1 LKPGIRAKLFLTSL
15 GVIIVSVVVAYGY
28 SSSRLERELTDRIR
42 AELIVRAKLVALG
55 AESSYALWEDH
66 QRWAEL
72 AHDLGARANAD
83 VTLLRRDGSLLG
95 DSREH
100 DEPVSL
106 GERPEVRAALA
117 LAGKEPG
124 YASVIDGHMLV
135 VAVPFSRA
143 DEVAGVA
150 RVALPLT
157 EIDVARAEL
166 GKTLSMA
173 TALALAAAIVVSTLA
188 AELASR
194 TARSLTEV
202 ARRMADG
209 DLTTRSRQ
217 SGDDEF
223 GELGRAL
230 DQLAKNLSR
239 TLGEL
244 REERD
249 RLGGILASMQEGVL
263 LLDRSGHIFVLNP
276 SLREM
281 LLVGPDSVGKTVLEV
296 VRHAELKELL
306 DQGRRSLEPVTREI
320 DFGTLQPRR
329 LLVRAA
335 LLPGDQGGLLAVFVD
350 VTEVR
355 RLESLRRE
363 FVANVSHELRTPVT
377 AVRSAAETLQNAA
390 SNDPVATRAF
400 LGIIERNAE
409 RLHDLVEDLLDLSR
423 IESRGLKLNI
433 EPLELDAVYDQVL
446 SLFGERA
453 EKRGTFLEHELSDD
467 VPRVLADRRALEHV
481 LTNLVDNAVKYCP
494 AGTHIRLYAVA
505 AGRDV
510 ELVVADDGPGIEQ
523 RHLPRL
529 FERFYRVDAGRSRDV
544 GGTGLGLSI
553 VKHLVEAMSGTV
565 RVESTPGVGTKF
577 GVTLMSDDPE
587 GSAQT
592 RPSESRQRVA

>member
-1 LKPGIRAKLFLTSL
+1 MKLGIRAKLFLTSL
-15 GVIIVSVVVAYGY
+15 GVIVVSVVVAYAY
-28 SSSRLERELTDRIR
+28 SSDRLERELTDRVR

-66 QRWAEL
+66 PRW
-72 AHDLGARANAD
+72 HDLARDLAQRANAE
-83 VTLLRRDGSLLG
+83 VTLIRSNGEILG
-95 DSREH
+95 DSHPH
-100 DEPVSL
+100 DDPVSL
-106 GERPEVRAALA
+106 GDRPEVRGALA
-117 LAGKEPG
+117 LSGASPG
-124 YASVIDGHMLV
+124 YASVVDGHMLV

-157 EIDVARAEL
+157 EIDTARAEL
-166 GKTLSMA
+166 GKTLSLA
-173 TALALAAAIVVSTLA
+173 AAIALAAAVILSTLA

-194 TARSLTEV
+194 TARSLTDV

-209 DLTTRSRQ
+209 DLTTRARQ
-217 SGDDEF
+217 TGDDEF

-263 LLDRSGHIFVLNP
+263 LLDRSGHIYVLNP

-296 VRHAELKELL
+296 VRHTELKELL

-335 LLPGDQGGLLAVFVD
+335 QLPGDQGGLLAVFVD

-390 SNDPVATRAF
+390 ADDPVAARAF
-400 LGIIERNAE
+400 IGIIERNAE

-433 EPLELDAVYDQVL
+433 EALEVDGVYDQVL
-446 SLFGERA
+446 SLFSERA
-453 EKRGTFLEHELSDD
+453 AKRGTTLENEAEEDF
-467 VPRVLADRRALEHV
+467 PRVLADRRALEHV

-494 AGTHIRLYAVA
+494 NATIRLRAVA
-505 AGRDV
+505 HDQNIELIV
-510 ELVVADDGPGIEQ
+510 EDNGPGIEQ

-529 FERFYRVDAGRSRDV
+529 FERFYRVDAGRSRDI

-553 VKHLVEAMSGTV
+553 VKHMVEAMGGSV
-565 RVESTPGVGTKF
+565 NVESTPGVGTKF
-577 GVTLMSDDPE
+577 FVQLKCD
-587 GSAQT
+587 GSEAK
-592 RPSESRQRVA
+592 RAVA

>member
-1 LKPGIRAKLFLTSL
+1 MLL
-15 GVIIVSVVVAYGY
+15 G
-28 SSSRLERELTDRIR
+28 
-42 AELIVRAKLVALG
+42 
-55 AESSYALWEDH
+55 ESEDH
-66 QRWAEL
+66 
-72 AHDLGARANAD
+72 DD
-83 VTLLRRDGSLLG
+83 
-95 DSREH
+95 
-100 DEPVSL
+100 PVSFA
-106 GERPEVRAALA
+106 EHPEVRGALA
-117 LAGKEPG
+117 LAGAEPG
-124 YASVIDGHMLV
+124 YASVVDGHMLV

-157 EIDVARAEL
+157 EVDVARAAL
-166 GKTLSMA
+166 YKTLFLA
-173 TALALAAAIVVSTLA
+173 TALALAAAIIVSTVA

-209 DLTTRSRQ
+209 DLTTRARQ
-217 SGDDEF
+217 TGDDEF

-239 TLGEL
+239 TLGDL
-244 REERD
+244 SEERD

-263 LLDRSGHIFVLNP
+263 LLDRSGHIYVLNP

-306 DQGRRSLEPVTREI
+306 DLGRRSPEAVTREI
-320 DFGTLQPRR
+320 DFGTIQPRR

-335 LLPGDQGGLLAVFVD
+335 QLPGDQGGLLAVFVD

-390 SNDPVATRAF
+390 SDDPVARSAF
-400 LGIIERNAE
+400 LDIIERNAE

-423 IESRGLKLNI
+423 IESRGLKLNM
-433 EPLELDAVYDQVL
+433 EPLVVDAVYDQVL
-446 SLFGERA
+446 SLFAERA
-453 EKRGTFLEHELSDD
+453 AKRGTVLENDAGED
-467 VPRVLADRRALEHV
+467 VRRILADRRALEHV

-494 AGTHIRLYAVA
+494 PGTTIRLHALTH
-505 AGRDV
+505 DDCV
-510 ELVVADDGPGIEQ
+510 ELLVEDNGPGIEA

-529 FERFYRVDAGRSRDV
+529 FERFYRVDAGRSRDI

-553 VKHLVEAMSGTV
+553 VKHLVEAMDGTV
-565 RVESTPGVGTKF
+565 SVESTPGVGTKF
-577 GVTLMSDDPE
+577 GVTLKSD
-587 GSAQT
+587 
-592 RPSESRQRVA
+592 RPQEKRAVA

>member
-1 LKPGIRAKLFLTSL
+1 LKFGIRAKLFLISL
-15 GVIIVSVVVAYGY
+15 GVIIVSVVVAYAY
-28 SSSRLERELTDRIR
+28 SSGRLERELTERVR

-55 AESSYALWEDH
+55 AESSYALWEDKPH
-66 QRWAEL
+66 W
-72 AHDLGARANAD
+72 HDLARDLGQRANAE
-83 VTLLRRDGSLLG
+83 VTLLRKNGDILG
-95 DSREH
+95 DSHPH
-100 DEPVSL
+100 DEPVQL
-106 GERPEVRAALA
+106 GDRPEVRGALA
-117 LAGKEPG
+117 LGGASPG
-124 YASVIDGHMLV
+124 YASVVDGHLLI

-143 DEVAGVA
+143 DEIAGVA

-157 EIDVARAEL
+157 EIDEARAEL
-166 GKTLSMA
+166 AKTLSVA
-173 TALALAAAIVVSTLA
+173 TALALAAAIVVSTVA

-209 DLTTRSRQ
+209 DLSTRARQ
-217 SGDDEF
+217 TGDDEF

-263 LLDRSGHIFVLNP
+263 LLDRAGHIYVLNP

-320 DFGTLQPRR
+320 DFGSLQPRR

-335 LLPGDQGGLLAVFVD
+335 QLPGDQGGLLAVFVD

-390 SNDPVATRAF
+390 ADDPVAARAF
-400 LGIIERNAE
+400 IGIIERNAE

-423 IESRGLKLNI
+423 IESRGLKLTI
-433 EPLELDAVYDQVL
+433 EALDVDRVYDQVL
-446 SLFGERA
+446 SLFSERA
-453 EKRGTFLEHELSDD
+453 AKRGTVLENEAQDEL
-467 VPRVLADRRALEHV
+467 PRVLADRRALEHV

-494 AGTHIRLYAVA
+494 NSTIRLRAIA
-505 AGRDV
+505 HEQSV
-510 ELVVADDGPGIEQ
+510 ELLVEDNGPGIEA

-529 FERFYRVDAGRSRDV
+529 FERFYRVDAGRSRDI

-553 VKHLVEAMSGTV
+553 VKHMVEAMGGSV
-565 RVESTPGVGTKF
+565 RVESKPGVGTKF
-577 GVTLMSDDPE
+577 GVLLKSE
-587 GSAQT
+587 
-592 RPSESRQRVA
+592 PSEAKRAVA

>member
-1 LKPGIRAKLFLTSL
+1 LKLGIRGKLFLISL
-15 GVIIVSVVVAYGY
+15 GVIFVSVVVAYAY
-28 SSSRLERELTDRIR
+28 SSDRLERELTDRVR
-42 AELIVRAKLVALG
+42 AELIVRAKLVALS
-55 AESSYALWEDH
+55 AESSYALWEDKP
-66 QRWAEL
+66 RW
-72 AHDLGARANAD
+72 HDLARDLAQRANAE
-83 VTLLRRDGSLLG
+83 VTLLRKNGDVLG
-95 DSREH
+95 KSHEH
-100 DEPVSL
+100 EDPVSL
-106 GERPEVRAALA
+106 AERPEVRGALS
-117 LAGKEPG
+117 LSAGSQG
-124 YASVIDGHMLV
+124 YASVVDGHLLV
-135 VAVPFSRA
+135 VAVPFSRN
-143 DEVAGVA
+143 DELAGVA

-157 EIDVARAEL
+157 EVDEARAAL
-166 GKTLSMA
+166 AKTLSIA
-173 TALALAAAIVVSTLA
+173 TALALAAAIIVSTVA

-209 DLTTRSRQ
+209 DLSTRARQ
-217 SGDDEF
+217 TGDDEF

-239 TLGEL
+239 TLAEL

-249 RLGGILASMQEGVL
+249 RLGGILAGMQEGVL
-263 LLDRSGHIFVLNP
+263 LLDRSGHIYVLNR

-281 LLVGPDSVGKTVLEV
+281 LLVGPDTVGKTVLEV

-306 DQGRRSLEPVTREI
+306 DLCRRSIEPVTREI
-320 DFGTLQPRR
+320 EFGTLQPRR

-335 LLPGDQGGLLAVFVD
+335 QLPGDQGGLLAVFVD

-390 SNDPVATRAF
+390 ADDPVAARAF
-400 LGIIERNAE
+400 IGIIERNAE

-433 EPLELDAVYDQVL
+433 EPLQVERVFDQVL
-446 SLFGERA
+446 SLFSERA
-453 EKRGTFLEHELSDD
+453 AKRGTMLENEASEEL
-467 VPRVLADRRALEHV
+467 PRILADRRALEHV

-494 AGTHIRLYAVA
+494 NATIRLRAKA
-505 AGRDV
+505 HDQNIELSV
-510 ELVVADDGPGIEQ
+510 EDNGPGIEA

-529 FERFYRVDAGRSRDV
+529 FERFYRVDAGRSRDI

-553 VKHLVEAMSGTV
+553 VKHMVEAMGGSV
-565 RVESTPGVGTKF
+565 HVESTPHVGTRFSVILK
-577 GVTLMSDDPE
+577 SDEPE
-587 GSAQT
+587 RRRA
-592 RPSESRQRVA
+592 A

>member
-1 LKPGIRAKLFLTSL
+1 LKLGIRAKLFLISL
-15 GVIIVSVVVAYGY
+15 GVIVVSVVVAYAY
-28 SSSRLERELTDRIR
+28 SSDRLERELTDRVR

-66 QRWAEL
+66 ARWHAL
-72 AHDLGARANAD
+72 AHDLGLRANAE
-83 VTLLRRDGSLLG
+83 VTLLRKDGMLLG
-95 DSREH
+95 ESQDH
-100 DEPVSL
+100 DDPVSFADH
-106 GERPEVRAALA
+106 PEVRGALA
-117 LAGKEPG
+117 LGGAEPG
-124 YASVIDGHMLV
+124 YASVVDGHMLV

-166 GKTLSMA
+166 YKTLSLA
-173 TALALAAAIVVSTLA
+173 TALALAAAIIVSTLA

-209 DLTTRSRQ
+209 DLTTRARQ
-217 SGDDEF
+217 TGDDEF

-239 TLGEL
+239 TLGDL
-244 REERD
+244 SEERD

-263 LLDRSGHIFVLNP
+263 LLDRSGHIYVLNP

-306 DQGRRSLEPVTREI
+306 DLGRRSSEAVTREI
-320 DFGTLQPRR
+320 DFGTIQPRR

-335 LLPGDQGGLLAVFVD
+335 QLPGDQGGLLAVFVD

-390 SNDPVATRAF
+390 SDDPTATRAF

-423 IESRGLKLNI
+423 IESRGLKLNM
-433 EPLELDAVYDQVL
+433 EPLVVDAVYDQVL
-446 SLFGERA
+446 SLFAERA
-453 EKRGTFLEHELSDD
+453 AKRGTVLSNEAPDELCRI
-467 VPRVLADRRALEHV
+467 VADRRALEHV

-494 AGTHIRLYAVA
+494 TGTTIRLRAENH
-505 AGRDV
+505 DDLV
-510 ELVVADDGPGIEQ
+510 ELTVEDNGPGIEA

-529 FERFYRVDAGRSRDV
+529 FERFYRVDAGRSRDI

-553 VKHLVEAMSGTV
+553 VKHLVEAMDGTV
-565 RVESTPGVGTKF
+565 NVESTPGRGTKF
-577 GVTLMSDDPE
+577 GVTLKRDRSQE
-587 GSAQT
+587 KRA
-592 RPSESRQRVA
+592 VA

>member
-1 LKPGIRAKLFLTSL
+1 MKLGIRAKLFLISL
-15 GVIIVSVVVAYGY
+15 GVIIVSVIVAYAY
-28 SSSRLERELTDRIR
+28 SSDRLERELTDRVR

-55 AESSYALWEDH
+55 AESSYALWEDRP
-66 QRWAEL
+66 RWHEL
-72 AHDLGARANAD
+72 ARDLGHRANAD
-83 VTLLRRDGSLLG
+83 VTLLRKNGDVLG
-95 DSREH
+95 ESSEH
-100 DEPVSL
+100 DEPVKLSD
-106 GERPEVRAALA
+106 RPEVRAALN
-117 LAGKEPG
+117 LGPDSPG
-124 YASVIDGHMLV
+124 YTSIIDGHLLV
-135 VAVPFSRA
+135 VAVPFNRN

-166 GKTLSMA
+166 GTTLSIA
-173 TALALAAAIVVSTLA
+173 TALALAAAVIVSTVA

-209 DLTTRSRQ
+209 DLSTRARK

-239 TLGEL
+239 TLREL

-249 RLGGILASMQEGVL
+249 RLGGILAGMQEGVL
-263 LLDRSGHIFVLNP
+263 LLDGSGHIFVLNP

-296 VRHAELKELL
+296 VRHTELKELL

-320 DFGTLQPRR
+320 EFGSLQPRR

-335 LLPGDQGGLLAVFVD
+335 QLPGEQGGLLAVFVD

-355 RLESLRRE
+355 RLENLRRE

-390 SNDPVATRAF
+390 ADDPVAARAF
-400 LGIIERNAE
+400 IGIIERNAE

-433 EPLELDAVYDQVL
+433 EALEVDRVYDQVL
-446 SLFGERA
+446 SLFSERA
-453 EKRGTFLEHELSDD
+453 AKRGTVLENEADEEL
-467 VPRVLADRRALEHV
+467 PRVLADRRALEHV

-494 AGTHIRLYAVA
+494 NATIRLRAIA
-505 AGRDV
+505 HEDSV
-510 ELVVADDGPGIEQ
+510 ELLVEDNGPGIEQ

-529 FERFYRVDAGRSRDV
+529 FERFYRVDAGRSREV

-553 VKHLVEAMSGTV
+553 VKHMVEAMGGSV
-565 RVESTPGVGTKF
+565 HVESTPNVGTKF
-577 GVTLMSDDPE
+577 GVVLKSD
-587 GSAQT
+587 GSQEKRA
-592 RPSESRQRVA
+592 VA

>member
-1 LKPGIRAKLFLTSL
+1 MKFGIRAKLFLISL

-28 SSSRLERELTDRIR
+28 SSGRLERELTERVR

-55 AESSYALWEDH
+55 AESSYALWEDKP
-66 QRWAEL
+66 RWHEL
-72 AHDLGARANAD
+72 ARDLGKRANAE
-83 VTLLRRDGSLLG
+83 VTLLRKNGDVLG
-95 DSREH
+95 DSRQR
-100 DEPVSL
+100 DEEVRHL
-106 GERPEVRAALA
+106 DRPEVRGALS
-117 LAGKEPG
+117 LVGDSPG
-124 YASVIDGHMLV
+124 YASIVDGHLLI

-157 EIDVARAEL
+157 EIDEARAEL
-166 GKTLSMA
+166 AKTLSVA

-209 DLTTRSRQ
+209 DLTTRARQ
-217 SGDDEF
+217 TGDDEF

-249 RLGGILASMQEGVL
+249 RLGGILAGMQEGVL
-263 LLDRSGHIFVLNP
+263 LLDRAGHIYVLNP

-320 DFGTLQPRR
+320 DFGSLQPRR

-335 LLPGDQGGLLAVFVD
+335 QLPGDQGGLLAVFVD

-377 AVRSAAETLQNAA
+377 AVRSAAETLLNAA
-390 SNDPVATRAF
+390 ADDPVGARAF
-400 LGIIERNAE
+400 IGIIERNAE

-423 IESRGLKLNI
+423 IESRGLKLTI
-433 EPLELDAVYDQVL
+433 EALDIDRVYDQVL
-446 SLFGERA
+446 SLFSERA
-453 EKRGTFLEHELSDD
+453 AKRGTALENETQDEL
-467 VPRVLADRRALEHV
+467 PRVLADRRALEHV

-494 AGTHIRLYAVA
+494 NATIRLRAIA
-505 AGRDV
+505 HEQNV
-510 ELVVADDGPGIEQ
+510 ELVVEDNGPGIEA

-529 FERFYRVDAGRSRDV
+529 FERFYRVDAGRSRDI

-553 VKHLVEAMSGTV
+553 VKHMVEAMGGSV
-565 RVESTPGVGTKF
+565 RVESKPGVGTKF
-577 GVTLMSDDPE
+577 GVLLKSE
-587 GSAQT
+587 
-592 RPSESRQRVA
+592 PSEVKRAVA

>member
-1 LKPGIRAKLFLTSL
+1 LKFGIRAKLFLISL
-15 GVIIVSVVVAYGY
+15 GVIIVSVVVAYAY
-28 SSSRLERELTDRIR
+28 SSDRLERELTERVR

-55 AESSYALWEDH
+55 AESSYLLWEDKP
-66 QRWAEL
+66 RWHEL
-72 AHDLGARANAD
+72 ARDLGQRANAE
-83 VTLLRRDGSLLG
+83 VTLLRKNGDILG
-95 DSREH
+95 DSHPH
-100 DEPVSL
+100 DDPVQL
-106 GERPEVRAALA
+106 GDRPEVRGALS
-117 LAGKEPG
+117 LAGASPG
-124 YASVIDGHMLV
+124 YATIVDGHMLI

-143 DEVAGVA
+143 DEIAGVA

-157 EIDVARAEL
+157 EIDDARAAL
-166 GKTLSMA
+166 AKTLSVA

-202 ARRMADG
+202 ARRMAGG
-209 DLTTRSRQ
+209 DLTTRARQ
-217 SGDDEF
+217 TGDDEF

-263 LLDRSGHIFVLNP
+263 LLDRAGHIYVLNP

-335 LLPGDQGGLLAVFVD
+335 QLPGDQGGLLAVFVD

-390 SNDPVATRAF
+390 ADDPVAARAF
-400 LGIIERNAE
+400 IGIIERNAE

-423 IESRGLKLNI
+423 IESRGLKLTI
-433 EPLELDAVYDQVL
+433 EALDLDRVYDQVL
-446 SLFGERA
+446 SLFSERA
-453 EKRGTFLEHELSDD
+453 AKRGTVLENEAQDEL
-467 VPRVLADRRALEHV
+467 PRVLADRRALEHV

-494 AGTHIRLYAVA
+494 NATIRLRAIA
-505 AGRDV
+505 HEQNV
-510 ELVVADDGPGIEQ
+510 ELLVEDNGPGIEA

-529 FERFYRVDAGRSRDV
+529 FERFYRVDAGRSRDI

-553 VKHLVEAMSGTV
+553 VKHMVEAMGGSV

-577 GVTLMSDDPE
+577 GVLLKSE
-587 GSAQT
+587 
-592 RPSESRQRVA
+592 PSEAKRAVA

>member
-1 LKPGIRAKLFLTSL
+1 MKLGIRAKLFLISL
-15 GVIIVSVVVAYGY
+15 GVIVVSVVVAYAY
-28 SSSRLERELTDRIR
+28 SSDRLERELTDRVR
-42 AELIVRAKLVALG
+42 AELIVRAKLVALSAG
-55 AESSYALWEDH
+55 SSYALWEDRP
-66 QRWAEL
+66 RWHEL
-72 AHDLGARANAD
+72 ARDLGQRANAE
-83 VTLLRRDGSLLG
+83 VALLSKNGDLLG
-95 DSREH
+95 ESREH
-100 DEPVSL
+100 DDPVKLSD
-106 GERPEVRAALA
+106 RPEVRAALTLPA
-117 LAGKEPG
+117 DSPG
-124 YASVIDGHMLV
+124 YTSTIDGHMLI
-135 VAVPFSRA
+135 VAVPFKRNE
-143 DEVAGVA
+143 DLAGVA

-157 EIDVARAEL
+157 EIDLARAEL
-166 GKTLSMA
+166 GTTLSIA
-173 TALALAAAIVVSTLA
+173 TALALAAAIIVSTLA

-209 DLTTRSRQ
+209 DLSTRARQ

-239 TLGEL
+239 TLREL

-249 RLGGILASMQEGVL
+249 RLGGILAGMQEGVL
-263 LLDRSGHIFVLNP
+263 LLDGSGHIYVLNP

-296 VRHAELKELL
+296 VRHTELKELL
-306 DQGRRSLEPVTREI
+306 DQGRRSAEPVTREI
-320 DFGTLQPRR
+320 EFGSLQPRR

-335 LLPGDQGGLLAVFVD
+335 QLPGEQGGLLAVFVD

-355 RLESLRRE
+355 RLENLRRE

-390 SNDPVATRAF
+390 ADDPVAARAF
-400 LGIIERNAE
+400 IGIIERNAE

-433 EPLELDAVYDQVL
+433 EALEVDRVYDQVL
-446 SLFGERA
+446 SLFSERA
-453 EKRGTFLEHELSDD
+453 AKRGTVLENEAVDEEL
-467 VPRVLADRRALEHV
+467 PRVLADRRALEHV

-494 AGTHIRLYAVA
+494 NATIRLRAIA
-505 AGRDV
+505 HDNSV
-510 ELVVADDGPGIEQ
+510 ELLVEDNGPGIEP

-553 VKHLVEAMSGTV
+553 VKHMVEAMGGSV
-565 RVESTPGVGTKF
+565 HVDSVPNVGTKF
-577 GVTLMSDDPE
+577 GVVLKSDRSQDKR
-587 GSAQT
+587 A
-592 RPSESRQRVA
+592 VA

>member
-1 LKPGIRAKLFLTSL
+1 LKFGIRAKLFLISL
-15 GVIIVSVVVAYGY
+15 GVIIVSVVVAYAY
-28 SSSRLERELTDRIR
+28 SSGRLERELTERVR

-55 AESSYALWEDH
+55 AESSFALWEDKP
-66 QRWAEL
+66 RWHEL
-72 AHDLGARANAD
+72 ARDLGKRANAE
-83 VTLLRRDGSLLG
+83 VTLLRKNGDVLG
-95 DSREH
+95 DSRQR
-100 DEPVSL
+100 DEEVRHL
-106 GERPEVRAALA
+106 DRPEVRGALS
-117 LAGKEPG
+117 LVGDSPG
-124 YASVIDGHMLV
+124 YASIVDGHLLI

-157 EIDVARAEL
+157 EIDEARAEL
-166 GKTLSMA
+166 AKTLSVA

-209 DLTTRSRQ
+209 DLTTRARQ
-217 SGDDEF
+217 TGDDEF

-249 RLGGILASMQEGVL
+249 RLGGILAGMQEGVL
-263 LLDRSGHIFVLNP
+263 LLDRAGHIYVLNP

-320 DFGTLQPRR
+320 DFGSLQPRR

-335 LLPGDQGGLLAVFVD
+335 QLPGDQGGLLAVFVD

-377 AVRSAAETLQNAA
+377 AVRSAAETLLNAA
-390 SNDPVATRAF
+390 ADDPVGARAF
-400 LGIIERNAE
+400 IGIIERNAE

-423 IESRGLKLNI
+423 IESRGLKLTI
-433 EPLELDAVYDQVL
+433 EALDIDRVYDQVL
-446 SLFGERA
+446 SLFSERA
-453 EKRGTFLEHELSDD
+453 AKRGTALENETQDEL
-467 VPRVLADRRALEHV
+467 PRVLADRRALEHV

-494 AGTHIRLYAVA
+494 NSTIRLRAIA
-505 AGRDV
+505 HDQNV
-510 ELVVADDGPGIEQ
+510 ELLVEDNGPGIEA

-529 FERFYRVDAGRSRDV
+529 FERFYRVDAGRSRDI

-553 VKHLVEAMSGTV
+553 VKHMVEAMGGSV
-565 RVESTPGVGTKF
+565 RVESKPGVGTKF
-577 GVTLMSDDPE
+577 SVVLKSE
-587 GSAQT
+587 
-592 RPSESRQRVA
+592 PSEVKRAVA

>member
-1 LKPGIRAKLFLTSL
+1 MKLGIRAKLFLTSL
-15 GVIIVSVVVAYGY
+15 GVIVVSVVVAYGY
-28 SSSRLERELTDRIR
+28 SSNRLERELTDRVR

-55 AESSYALWEDH
+55 AASSYALWEDH
-66 QRWAEL
+66 QRWTDL

-83 VTLLRRDGSLLG
+83 VTLLRRDGTVLG
-95 DSREH
+95 DSRVHE
-100 DEPVSL
+100 EPTRL
-106 GERPEVRAALA
+106 GDRPEVKDALA
-117 LAGKEPG
+117 HAGQSPG
-124 YASVIDGHMLV
+124 YASVIDGHTLV

-150 RVALPLT
+150 RVAMPLT

-166 GKTLSMA
+166 GTTLSMA

-209 DLTTRSRQ
+209 DLTTRARQ
-217 SGDDEF
+217 TGDDEF

-239 TLGEL
+239 TLAEL

-249 RLGGILASMQEGVL
+249 RLGGILAGMQEGVL
-263 LLDRSGHIFVLNP
+263 LLDRTGHIFVLNP

-281 LLVGPDSVGKTVLEV
+281 LLLGPDSVGKTVLEV

-320 DFGTLQPRR
+320 DFGNIQPRR
-329 LLVRAA
+329 LMVRAA
-335 LLPGDQGGLLAVFVD
+335 QLQDDLGGLLAVFVD

-355 RLESLRRE
+355 RLENMRRE

-390 SNDPVATRAF
+390 VDDPAASRAF

-423 IESRGLKLNI
+423 IESRGMKLHI

-446 SLFGERA
+446 SLFSERA
-453 EKRGTFLEHELSDD
+453 EKRGTFLAHEVPEDL
-467 VPRVLADRRALEHV
+467 PRVLADRRALEHV

-494 AGTHIRLYAVA
+494 AGTHIRLHAVRQ
-505 AGRDV
+505 GRDI
-510 ELVVADDGPGIEQ
+510 ELVVEDDGPGIEQ

-529 FERFYRVDAGRSRDV
+529 FERFYRVDAGRSRDI

-553 VKHLVEAMSGTV
+553 VKHLVEAMDGTV

-577 GVTLMSDDPE
+577 GVTLRSDLYEQNDRVSE
-587 GSAQT
+587 GRLKRA
-592 RPSESRQRVA
+592 VA

>member
-1 LKPGIRAKLFLTSL
+1 LKLGIRAKLFLISL
-15 GVIIVSVVVAYGY
+15 GVIIVSVVVAYAY
-28 SSSRLERELTDRIR
+28 SSDRLERELTDRVR
-42 AELIVRAKLVALG
+42 AELIVRARLVALG

-66 QRWAEL
+66 ARWHAL
-72 AHDLGARANAD
+72 AHDLGQRSNAE
-83 VTLLRRDGSLLG
+83 VTLLRKDGMVLG
-95 DSREH
+95 ESQEH
-100 DEPVSL
+100 DDPVSFA
-106 GERPEVRAALA
+106 ERSEVRGALA
-117 LAGKEPG
+117 LSGAEPG
-124 YASVIDGHMLV
+124 YASVVDGHMLV

-157 EIDVARAEL
+157 EIDVARAAL
-166 GKTLSMA
+166 YKTLSLA
-173 TALALAAAIVVSTLA
+173 TALALAAAIIVSTVA

-209 DLTTRSRQ
+209 DLTTRARQ
-217 SGDDEF
+217 TGDDEF

-239 TLGEL
+239 TLGDL
-244 REERD
+244 SEERD

-263 LLDRSGHIFVLNP
+263 LLDRSGHIYVLNP

-306 DQGRRSLEPVTREI
+306 DLGRRSPEAVTREI
-320 DFGTLQPRR
+320 DFGTIQPRR

-335 LLPGDQGGLLAVFVD
+335 QLPGDQGGLLAVFVD

-390 SNDPVATRAF
+390 SDDPAARSAF

-423 IESRGLKLNI
+423 IESRGLKLNM
-433 EPLELDAVYDQVL
+433 EPLVVDAVYDQVL
-446 SLFGERA
+446 SLFAERA
-453 EKRGTFLEHELSDD
+453 AKRGTVLENEAPEDT
-467 VPRVLADRRALEHV
+467 RRILADRRALEHV

-494 AGTHIRLYAVA
+494 SGTTIRLRAVSHE
-505 AGRDV
+505 DSV
-510 ELVVADDGPGIEQ
+510 ELLVEDNGPGIEQ

-529 FERFYRVDAGRSRDV
+529 FERFYRVDAGRSRDI

-553 VKHLVEAMSGTV
+553 VKHLVEAMGGTV
-565 RVESTPGVGTKF
+565 HVESTPGVGTKF
-577 GVTLMSDDPE
+577 GVVLNSDQPE
-587 GSAQT
+587 VKRA
-592 RPSESRQRVA
+592 VA

>member
-1 LKPGIRAKLFLTSL
+1 LKLGIRAKLFLTSL
-15 GVIIVSVVVAYGY
+15 GVIAVSVVVAYAY
-28 SSSRLERELTDRIR
+28 ASDRLERELTDRVR
-42 AELIVRAKLVALG
+42 AELIVRARLVALG
-55 AESSYALWEDH
+55 AESSYLLWGDH
-66 QRWAEL
+66 ARWTEL
-72 AHDLGARANAD
+72 ARDLGARANAE
-83 VTLLRRDGSLLG
+83 VSLLRRDGTLLG
-95 DSREH
+95 DSRAHEVAR
-100 DEPVSL
+100 DL
-106 GERPEVRAALA
+106 GARAEVRDALSPA
-117 LAGKEPG
+117 FKDRG
-124 YASVIDGHMLV
+124 YASVLDGHLLV

-157 EIDVARAEL
+157 EVDEARAEL
-166 GKTLSMA
+166 AKTLSIA
-173 TALALAAAIVVSTLA
+173 TALALAAAVVVSTLA

-209 DLTTRSRQ
+209 DLSTRARQ
-217 SGDDEF
+217 TGADEF

-239 TLGEL
+239 TLAEL

-263 LLDRSGHIFVLNP
+263 LLDRTGHIFVLNP
-276 SLREM
+276 ALREM
-281 LLVGPDSVGKTVLEV
+281 LLLGPDSVGKTVLEV

-306 DQGRRSLEPVTREI
+306 DLGRRSSEPVTREI
-320 DFGTLQPRR
+320 EFGNLQPRR

-335 LLPGDQGGLLAVFVD
+335 QLAGVQGGLLAVFVD

-390 SNDPVATRAF
+390 SDDPIATRAF

-433 EPLELDAVYDQVL
+433 EPLPLDLVYEQVL
-446 SLFGERA
+446 SLFSERA
-453 EKRGTFLEHELSDD
+453 EKRGTLLAHDVPDD
-467 VPRVLADRRALEHV
+467 LPRVLADRRALEHV

-494 AGTHIRLYAVA
+494 AGTRIRLYAVVL
-505 AGRDV
+505 RDGI
-510 ELVVADDGPGIEQ
+510 ELVVEDDGPGIEA

-553 VKHLVEAMSGTV
+553 VKHLVEAMGGSV
-565 RVESTPGVGTKF
+565 RVESTPTVGTKF
-577 GVTLMSDDPE
+577 GVLLKSD
-587 GSAQT
+587 
-592 RPSESRQRVA
+592 RPQVKRAVA

>member
-1 LKPGIRAKLFLTSL
+1 MKFGIRAKLFLISL
-15 GVIIVSVVVAYGY
+15 GVIIVSVVVAYAY
-28 SSSRLERELTDRIR
+28 SSDRLERELTERVR

-55 AESSYALWEDH
+55 AESSYALWEDKP
-66 QRWAEL
+66 RW
-72 AHDLGARANAD
+72 HDLARDLGQRANAE
-83 VTLLRRDGSLLG
+83 VTLLRKDGEVLG
-95 DSREH
+95 ESH
-100 DEPVSL
+100 QHAEPVRL
-106 GERPEVRAALA
+106 ADRPEVRGALSLVGA
-117 LAGKEPG
+117 SPG
-124 YASVIDGHMLV
+124 YASVVDAHMLI

-143 DEVAGVA
+143 DELAGVA

-157 EIDVARAEL
+157 EVDDARAEL
-166 GKTLSMA
+166 AKTLSVA

-209 DLTTRSRQ
+209 DLTTRARQ
-217 SGDDEF
+217 TGDDEF

-263 LLDRSGHIFVLNP
+263 LLDRAGHIFVLNP

-320 DFGTLQPRR
+320 DFGSLQPRR

-335 LLPGDQGGLLAVFVD
+335 QLPGGQGGLLAVFVD

-390 SNDPVATRAF
+390 ADDPVAARAF
-400 LGIIERNAE
+400 IGIIERNAE

-423 IESRGLKLNI
+423 IESRGLKLDI
-433 EPLELDAVYDQVL
+433 EALDIDRVYDQVL
-446 SLFGERA
+446 SLFSERA
-453 EKRGTFLEHELSDD
+453 AKRGTVLENEAREAL
-467 VPRVLADRRALEHV
+467 PRVLADRRALEHV

-494 AGTHIRLYAVA
+494 NATIVLRAIAHEQS
-505 AGRDV
+505 V
-510 ELVVADDGPGIEQ
+510 ELLVEDNGPGIEA

-529 FERFYRVDAGRSRDV
+529 FERFYRVDAGRSRDI

-553 VKHLVEAMSGTV
+553 VKHMVEAMGGSV
-565 RVESTPGVGTKF
+565 NVESKPGVGTKF
-577 GVTLMSDDPE
+577 GVVLKSE
-587 GSAQT
+587 
-592 RPSESRQRVA
+592 PSEAKRAVA

>member
-1 LKPGIRAKLFLTSL
+1 MKLGIRAKLFLTSL
-15 GVIIVSVVVAYGY
+15 GIILVSVVVAYGY
-28 SSSRLERELTDRIR
+28 SSGRLERELTDRVR

-55 AESSYALWEDH
+55 AESSYVLWEDSA
-66 QRWAEL
+66 RWHAL
-72 AHDLGARANAD
+72 ARDLGRRANAE
-83 VTLLRRDGSLLG
+83 VTLLRKDGKVLG

-100 DEPVSL
+100 DDPVSWSD
-106 GERPEVRAALA
+106 RPEVRGALA
-117 LAGKEPG
+117 LSGAEPG
-124 YASVIDGHMLV
+124 YASVVDGHMLV
-135 VAVPFSRA
+135 VAVPFARA
-143 DEVAGVA
+143 EEIAGVA

-166 GKTLSMA
+166 NRTLTLA
-173 TALALAAAIVVSTLA
+173 TAIALAAAIIVSILA

-202 ARRMADG
+202 ARRMAGG
-209 DLTTRSRQ
+209 DLSTRARQ
-217 SGDDEF
+217 TGDDEF

-230 DQLAKNLSR
+230 DQLAKNLSH
-239 TLGEL
+239 TLGDL
-244 REERD
+244 SEERD

-281 LLVGPDSVGKTVLEV
+281 LLVGPDSIGKTVLGV

-306 DQGRRSLEPVTREI
+306 DLGRRSLEPVTREI
-320 DFGTLQPRR
+320 DFGTIQPRR
-329 LLVRAA
+329 LQVRAA
-335 LLPGDQGGLLAVFVD
+335 QLPGDQGGLLAVFVD

-390 SNDPVATRAF
+390 SDDPTATKAF

-423 IESRGLKLNI
+423 IESRGLKLNM
-433 EPLELDAVYDQVL
+433 EPLSVDAVYDQVL
-446 SLFGERA
+446 SLFAERA
-453 EKRGTFLEHELSDD
+453 AKRGTALENDAAEELQ
-467 VPRVLADRRALEHV
+467 RVVADRRALEHV

-494 AGTHIRLYAVA
+494 SGTTIRLRAVVHDQ
-505 AGRDV
+505 DV
-510 ELVVADDGPGIEQ
+510 ELSVEDNGPGIEP

-553 VKHLVEAMSGTV
+553 VKHLVEAMGGSV

-577 GVTLMSDDPE
+577 SVVLRSGQPQE
-587 GSAQT
+587 KRA
-592 RPSESRQRVA
+592 VA

>member
-1 LKPGIRAKLFLTSL
+1 LKFGIRAKLFLISL
-15 GVIIVSVVVAYGY
+15 GVIFVSVVVAYAY
-28 SSSRLERELTDRIR
+28 SSRRLERELTER
-42 AELIVRAKLVALG
+42 ARGELIVRAKLVALG
-55 AESSYALWEDH
+55 AESSYLLWEDKP
-66 QRWAEL
+66 RWRGL
-72 AHDLGARANAD
+72 AQDLGDRANAD
-83 VTLLRRDGSLLG
+83 VTLLRKSGEILGGSHQHDATLELPDWAEVRKALTLG
-95 DSREH
+95 
-100 DEPVSL
+100 PASL
-106 GERPEVRAALA
+106 G
-117 LAGKEPG
+117 
-124 YASVIDGHMLV
+124 YTSVLEGNTLI

-157 EIDVARAEL
+157 EIDDARAAL
-166 GKTLSMA
+166 AKTLSIA

-194 TARSLTEV
+194 TARSLTAV
-202 ARRMADG
+202 ARRMASG
-209 DLTTRSRQ
+209 DLSTRSRLT
-217 SGDDEF
+217 GDDEF

-263 LLDRSGHIFVLNP
+263 LLDGAGHIYVLNP

-296 VRHAELKELL
+296 VRHTELKELL
-306 DQGRRSLEPVTREI
+306 DQGRRSNEPVIREI

-335 LLPGDQGGLLAVFVD
+335 QLPGDQGGLLAVFVD

-355 RLESLRRE
+355 RLESMRRE

-390 SNDPVATRAF
+390 ADDPVAARAF
-400 LGIIERNAE
+400 IGIIERNAE
-409 RLHDLVEDLLDLSR
+409 RLHDLVEDILDLSR
-423 IESRGLKLNI
+423 IESRGLKLTI
-433 EPLELDAVYDQVL
+433 EPLDVDRVYDQVL
-446 SLFGERA
+446 SLFSERA
-453 EKRGTFLEHELSDD
+453 AKRGTVLENEAQEEL
-467 VPRVLADRRALEHV
+467 PRVMADRRALEHV

-494 AGTHIRLYAVA
+494 NATIRLRAIA
-505 AGRDV
+505 HEQNV
-510 ELVVADDGPGIEQ
+510 ELLVEDNGPGIEA

-529 FERFYRVDAGRSRDV
+529 FERFYRVDAGRSRDI

-553 VKHLVEAMSGTV
+553 VKHMVEAMGGSV
-565 RVESTPGVGTKF
+565 RVESKPGVGTKF
-577 GVTLMSDDPE
+577 GVVLKSE
-587 GSAQT
+587 
-592 RPSESRQRVA
+592 PSVVKRAVA